1 MDEFKNIMREA
12 ERESLQVNQA
22 LAKMLLDMWKNA
34 KGEVRTC
41 TKRARQMFVA
51 AILAAV
57 LAVAA
62 IIGCLYL
69 SAEVDR
75 QGSELRDVHRILED
89 GVVIEQ
95 TTTETTTETITQD
108 TGEGSG
114 NNVYQAGAQSSYT
127 QDGGGN

>member
-1 MDEFKNIMREA
+1 
-12 ERESLQVNQA
+12 
-22 LAKMLLDMWKNA
+22 MLLDMWKNA

-75 QGSELRDVHRILED
+75 QGSELRAVHRILED